1 MEEIAF
7 SFFFFFFFYLL
18 VENSVSALGW
28 PSFTNALNMVK
39 GVGFCA
45 SVAGR

>member
-7 SFFFFFFFYLL
+7 SFSFFFYLL
-18 VENSVSALGW
+18 VDNSVSALGW
-28 PSFTNALNMVK
+28 PSFMNALNMVK
-39 GVGFCA
+39 GAGFCA